1 MSEKAMSTLLQDESI
16 IDFESFEIIYNS
28 YWEKLYS
35 ICYSNIEDPDIAKD
49 LVQDIFISLW
59 ERREKIII
67 NDSLEKYLV
76 RSAKFKVFEY
86 IRNKVSQESKIQS
99 LSYNQP
105 DSIPSTDDLVE
116 YKELSYKINESIAS
130 LPQHCQKVFY
140 KSRIEGKKNKE
151 IAQALHITERT
162 VEYHIT
168 KALTYLRANLKEY
181 ATFFSLF

>member
-1 MSEKAMSTLLQDESI
+1 MSERVISTLLQDESI

-35 ICYSNIEDPDIAKD
+35 ICYSNIEDPEIAKD

-59 ERREKIII
+59 ERREKVII
-67 NDSLEKYLV
+67 NDSIEKYLV

-86 IRNKVSQESKIQS
+86 IRNKVNQESKIQS
-99 LSYNQP
+99 ISQSQP
-105 DSIPSTDDLVE
+105 DSVTSAEDIIE
-116 YKELSYKINESIAS
+116 YKELSYKINECIAS
-130 LPQHCQKVFY
+130 LPQHCQNVFY

-168 KALTYLRANLKEY
+168 KALIYLRRNLKEY

>member
-1 MSEKAMSTLLQDESI
+1 MSERAVSTLLQDESI

-35 ICYSNIEDPDIAKD
+35 ICYSNIEDPEIAKD

-59 ERREKIII
+59 ERRKTIII

-99 LSYNQP
+99 ISYSQT
-105 DSIPSTDDLVE
+105 DSVISADNLVE
-116 YKELSYKINESIAS
+116 YNELSYKINESIAS

-151 IAQALHITERT
+151 IAQSLHITERT